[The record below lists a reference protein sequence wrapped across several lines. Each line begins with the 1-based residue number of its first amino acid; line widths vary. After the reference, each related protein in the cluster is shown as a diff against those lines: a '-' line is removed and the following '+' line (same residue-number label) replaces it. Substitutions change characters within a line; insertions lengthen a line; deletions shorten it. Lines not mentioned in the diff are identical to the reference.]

1 MIQARQSPLAIE
13 LCRRVL
19 TLVLVLHV
27 LLQHAVN
34 VVRVPRG
41 EQRVKERHEKAVNFT
56 PQTWR
61 LSIGHWQI
69 GIGCIVVRGRVIIV
83 VIRAVIIRG
92 VVVGCIRCRIVVRRR
107 IVIVGPVVVIRGIV
121 IVGVVVRGL
130 WHAWHDVHCA
140 HRQET
145 GLISFVMLMPG

>member
-69 GIGCIVVRGRVIIV
+69 GVGCIVVRGRVIIV
-83 VIRAVIIRG
+83 VIRDVIIRD
-92 VVVGCIRCRIVVRRR
+92 VIVVGCIRCRIVVRRR
-107 IVIVGPVVVIRGIV
+107 IVIVGRVVI
-121 IVGVVVRGL
+121 RGL

-145 GLISFVMLMPG
+145 GLISVVMLMPG